1 MDRHRRSQLPLR
13 ICICC
18 LPCSLPALGVA
29 AAYGAARAILI
40 ESLRLPRA
48 RMAGRLAS
56 WTEDRDKKEIPELLL
71 NRLLVAEVF
80 LQMLASG
87 LGAIALAWATV
98 VLLGGFSSALM
109 TMDFWFVTAI
119 VFVETAG

>member
-1 MDRHRRSQLPLR
+1 
-13 ICICC
+13 
-18 LPCSLPALGVA
+18 
-29 AAYGAARAILI
+29 
-40 ESLRLPRA
+40 
-48 RMAGRLAS
+48 MAGRLAS

-87 LGAIALAWATV
+87 LGTIALIWATV